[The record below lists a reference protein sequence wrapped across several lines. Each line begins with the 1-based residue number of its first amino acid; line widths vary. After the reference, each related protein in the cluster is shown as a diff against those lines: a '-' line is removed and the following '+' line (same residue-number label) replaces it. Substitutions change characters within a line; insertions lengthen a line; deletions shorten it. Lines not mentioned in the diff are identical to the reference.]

1 MKKIIVVFALLLS
14 LSTIAQNFP
23 ERRPQL
29 LIGKELKVTPFKI
42 TEYEKGYKKFY
53 SDIEMRK
60 TYLEKEKYSSF
71 TPVEQLEGRIFK
83 VTAVEA
89 SDPTDKNYSRLT
101 LVDETKGETLYYK
114 YDSRLEEN
122 FHFEVVGGLKLPADL
137 YCDFITE
144 KKDKFT
150 DEIIYSSELLQ
161 GMIFTKI
168 KKGAG
173 AKYFISFS
181 TSNKE
186 QYLGKKG
193 AIILLE
199 NNKRI
204 DKPEVAIEV
213 TPDGNRGFRYTV
225 TFELTLKDVNLLIDN
240 KMTDKRIY
248 TFDNEVRYQNYF
260 KGVFDCL
267 VTK

>member
-14 LSTIAQNFP
+14 LSAIAQNFP

-60 TYLEKEKYSSF
+60 TYLEKDKYSSF
-71 TPVEQLEGRIFK
+71 TPVEQLEGRVFK

-89 SDPTDKNYSRLT
+89 SDPTEKNYSRLT

-114 YDSRLEEN
+114 YDRRFEKN

-161 GMIFTKI
+161 GMVFTKI

-173 AKYFISFS
+173 AKYFISVS
-181 TSNKE
+181 DYKEE

-193 AIILLE
+193 VIILLE

-204 DKPEVAIEV
+204 DRPDVVIEV
-213 TPDGNRGFRYTV
+213 GPESKYGFSHSA
-225 TFELTLKDVNLLIDN
+225 TFELTLKEVNLLIDN
-240 KMTDKRIY
+240 KMTDVRLY
-248 TFDNEVRYQNYF
+248 TFDGEVGYQDYF
-260 KGVFDCL
+260 KGVFGCL